1 MTHHDPDA
9 HDSAPP
15 RTTPDAQAGV
25 DTPADGPAARQVPEA
40 GVEDEAVPV
49 GDGAASPDQDL
60 EDADGEDAGTS
71 EPADPLTAAEQERDQ
86 YLDALRRK
94 QAEFENFRKRMM
106 REGATQ
112 RIAGHAEVA
121 ERMLDVLDDFDRTLE
136 AAGDVDPGFLKGV
149 QLVHDKLARVLS
161 DFGVTRIDETDV
173 TFDPNRH
180 EAVQQVAA
188 DEDRDEPMV
197 TQVLRPGYE
206 LGGRTLRAAMVVVE
220 Q

>member
-1 MTHHDPDA
+1 MSHQDPDTP
-9 HDSAPP
+9 SAPVD
-15 RTTPDAQAGV
+15 DAPSPSDPEATAHAAEAAPV
-25 DTPADGPAARQVPEA
+25 EEDDGLPGEPAAPAAAYELPDTAEEPEA
-40 GVEDEAVPV
+40 A
-49 GDGAASPDQDL
+49 PD
-60 EDADGEDAGTS
+60 
-71 EPADPLTAAEQERDQ
+71 DPLAAAHRERDE

-112 RIAGHAEVA
+112 RITGHAEVA
-121 ERMLDVLDDFDRTLE
+121 ERMLDVLDDFDRTLD

-149 QLVHDKLARVLS
+149 QLVHDKLASVLA
-161 DFGVTRIDETDV
+161 DFGLSRIDETDV
-173 TFDPNRH
+173 AFDPTRH

-188 DEDRDEPMV
+188 DEDRDEPVV

-206 LGGRTLRAAMVVVE
+206 LGGRTLRAAMVAVE